1 MGHPLLQQAI
11 YGPYGEHFDI
21 SEYRFPRMDGDGVC
35 WMPEGWA
42 PEFEGAEWDSYADS
56 MS

>member
-1 MGHPLLQQAI
+1 MQQAI